1 MSRLEQLITTGDLIA
16 ELAARS
22 PRLGGND
29 GGWQGLTI
37 YRFAEPT
44 RP

>member
-1 MSRLEQLITTGDLIA
+1 MSQLEQLITTGDLIA

-29 GGWQGLTI
+29 GVG
-37 YRFAEPT
+37 RA
-44 RP
+44 